1 MAGSPREG
9 GKRPMVSPAA
19 RRPSVASTDSQ
30 HASADPREPISRG
43 AGARQ
48 RVLRASLEV
57 LDEAGLAGFTMEA
70 VARRAGAS
78 KATLY
83 RHWPTSGALMIDAM
97 DATFQPFPVPD
108 TGRVDSDV
116 AQILTA
122 FVTLLEHTRFPRL
135 LAAFIDAAERD
146 PALAVL
152 HADLTRRRREPLLLV
167 LARARERGQLPGDL
181 DPELVTDLLT
191 GPFFYRRFIAHRPIP
206 PDLVDDVIA
215 QVLTTPAPQAID
227 GHAADE
233 PTPADVDTGAA
244 SEQVSRAT
252 ENAVPAPGSTG

>member
-1 MAGSPREG
+1 MAGSPRE
-9 GKRPMVSPAA
+9 RPVVSPAA
-19 RRPSVASTDSQ
+19 GRPRAASADSG
-30 HASADPREPISRG
+30 SADPREPISRG

-48 RVLRASLEV
+48 RVLQAALEV
-57 LDEAGLAGFTMEA
+57 LDDDGLAGFTMEA

-83 RHWPTSGALMIDAM
+83 RHWSTAGALMIDAM

-108 TGRVDSDV
+108 TGRVETDV
-116 AQILTA
+116 AQLLNA
-122 FVTLLEHTRFPRL
+122 QVTLLEHTPFPRL

-146 PALAVL
+146 PALAAL
-152 HADLTRRRREPLLLV
+152 HADLTRRRREPLLVV

-206 PDLVDDVIA
+206 PDLVNDVIA
-215 QVLTTPAPQAID
+215 HVLRPK
-227 GHAADE
+227 GR
-233 PTPADVDTGAA
+233 G
-244 SEQVSRAT
+244 
-252 ENAVPAPGSTG
+252 